1 MLKIWNI
8 IVRLKVNMNAILHQL
23 KCRKSIGTIK
33 PLDILF
39 NISKTDSNT
48 TVAHRGHTAIHI
60 PHNGNL
66 PATVKYKLCSI
77 FLPQFVEYKL
87 LTQSGK
93 LKLWSKDFQ
102 YLIIGY
108 TLLLWRKFGVPCVL
122 ITYHNQV
129 FIISIA
135 LYFCDLM
142 LCFCHWIACL
152 LLCAVMMFV
161 SIALG
166 VRSRWWE
173 DNIPA
178 YLKLFHL
185 IYIFTIRLLRWFGW
199 ANMNKWLC
207 KLFCKSRVVNLN
219 TVNSQSV
226 RECHI
231 HR

>member
-8 IVRLKVNMNAILHQL
+8 VVRLKVNMNAILHQL

-39 NISKTDSNT
+39 NISKTGSNT
-48 TVAHRGHTAIHI
+48 TVAHRGHTPIHI

-66 PATVKYKLCSI
+66 QPSRGHRTIQVVI
-77 FLPQFVEYKL
+77 NIVPQFVEYKL
-87 LTQSGK
+87 FTQSAK

-102 YLIIGY
+102 YRIIGY
-108 TLLLWRKFGVPCVL
+108 TLLLCRKFEVPCVL

-135 LYFCDLM
+135 LYFCELNM
-142 LCFCHWIACL
+142 LCFCHRIECL
-152 LLCAVMMFV
+152 LLCLVIMFV

-173 DNIPA
+173 GNIPA

-185 IYIFTIRLLRWFGW
+185 IYIFTIRLLSSLGW
-199 ANMNKWLC
+199 ANMNKWLR
-207 KLFCKSRVVNLN
+207 KLFCKSRVLNLN
-219 TVNSQSV
+219 TVNS
-226 RECHI
+226 
-231 HR
+231 